1 MKKQLILTLLV
12 MFIAASVF
20 AQRTLNPEN
29 IKTISGTITSIDHPV
44 AKFKA
49 DDGTVYDLRMG
60 PYWYWQNN
68 NYSLTATYA
77 TVKGEI
83 ESKNGVNEIYPSEI
97 EQSGSTIK
105 LADDKGFPLWSKGGK
120 GWDKGKGNGK
130 GCPNCPCW
138 KNKNNN
144 DNSSGWQGRGFGNR
158 GRNCPYRNR

>member
-1 MKKQLILTLLV
+1 
-12 MFIAASVF
+12 MFIASLVF
-20 AQRTLNPEN
+20 AQRTLNPDN

-49 DDGTVYDLRMG
+49 DDGTEYDLRMG

-68 NYSLTATYA
+68 NYSLTNTNA

-83 ESKNGVNEIYPSEI
+83 STKNGVNEIYPFEI
-97 EQSGSTIK
+97 EQNGTKIK
-105 LADDKGFPLWSKGGK
+105 LADENGLPLWSKGGK
-120 GWDKGKGNGK
+120 GRNKGYGK

-144 DNSSGWQGRGFGNR
+144 DNNTGWQGRGYGNR
-158 GRNCPYRNR
+158 GKYCPYRNR